1 MQNKQFF
8 EDLSNKIRDLA
19 QNSPLAGL
27 DKNFHALLQGALTK
41 MDLVTKE
48 EFDVQADVLRL
59 TRQKL
64 DLLEMKIAELEILLR
79 KNNKE

>member
-8 EDLSNKIRDLA
+8 EDLSNKIRDVA
-19 QNSPLAGL
+19 QNSPLADI

-41 MDLVTKE
+41 LELVSKT

-64 DLLEMKIAELEILLR
+64 EALEIKLADLEAILE
-79 KNNKE
+79 KNNK

>member
-19 QNSPLAGL
+19 QNSPLADL

-64 DLLEMKIAELEILLR
+64 DLLETKIAELETLLQ

>member
-19 QNSPLAGL
+19 QNSPLADL
-27 DKNFHALLQGALTK
+27 DKNFHALLQSALTK

-64 DLLEMKIAELEILLR
+64 DLLETKIAELEILLQ